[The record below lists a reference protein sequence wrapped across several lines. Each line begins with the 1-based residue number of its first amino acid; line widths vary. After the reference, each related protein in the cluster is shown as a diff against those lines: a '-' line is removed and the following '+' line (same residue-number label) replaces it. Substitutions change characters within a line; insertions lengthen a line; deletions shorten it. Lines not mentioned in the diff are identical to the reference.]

1 MHSSKFIHYFAVI
14 SSSVTAF
21 VFFVVTAIFM
31 LSVSPDMKLYV
42 LHLCLWIGSVISS
55 SAIVI
60 LAVHH
65 PLRSL
70 RILTAF
76 YYLVGSVTAFFFEN
90 TLTISLIAFSICI
103 LVGSLSFGRRFSL
116 IGAIACVSTLFGVYW
131 FVVDRTSDP
140 YTYDALLTQS
150 LLLTVVA
157 LFCWHSLQVADTYYR
172 RFGKKLDDLTHRIE
186 TYETRIAQENQAELL
201 MLYKF
206 ADAGRKSV
214 AILHNLAN
222 HLTLM
227 ALDDN
232 GRYRQSYEEL
242 NSLMADAYA
251 SLRPVEPTAF
261 DPFELLTKE
270 TVPALRDIADIHSVK
285 IECIQSQEAANTFI
299 HGDRFQLGLAV
310 TILVHNAIDSY
321 RSSKRDV
328 KDVIISVSTHNDRYI
343 ITVDDNG
350 PGIPMPLRKKLFQSR
365 TGTDSNCHGI
375 GLFTAREIISS
386 HFNGDLTL
394 DQRRDMTRFT
404 ITLPITPTLVQKEV
418 ATASN

>member
-1 MHSSKFIHYFAVI
+1 MHSNKFLHYFAVI

-21 VFFVVTAIFM
+21 VFFVATVIFM
-31 LSVSPDMKLYV
+31 LSVSPDTELYV
-42 LHLCLWIGSVISS
+42 LHLCLWISSVISS
-55 SAIVI
+55 SATIT
-60 LAVHH
+60 LAIHH

-70 RILTAF
+70 RTLTAF
-76 YYLVGSVTAFFFEN
+76 YYLVGAITAFFFEN
-90 TLTISLIAFSICI
+90 TLTISLMAFSICI

-131 FVVDRTSDP
+131 FVVDRTFDP
-140 YTYDALLTQS
+140 HAYDALLTQS
-150 LLLTVVA
+150 LLLAVVA

-172 RFGKKLDDLTHRIE
+172 RFGKKREDLTHRIE
-186 TYETRIAQENQAELL
+186 IYETRLAQENQAELL

-251 SLRPVEPTAF
+251 SLRPVEPTTF
-261 DPFELLTKE
+261 DTFELLTKE
-270 TVPALRDIADIHSVK
+270 TIPALRDIADIHSVT
-285 IECIQSQEAANTFI
+285 IECIQAQDAEHTLI
-299 HGDRFQLGLAV
+299 HGDRFQLGLAI

-328 KDVIISVSTHNDRYI
+328 KNVVISVSTHNDWYM

-350 PGIPMPLRKKLFQSR
+350 PGIPTPIRKKLFQSR
-365 TGTDSNCHGI
+365 TSTDSNCHGI

-386 HFNGDLTL
+386 HFNGDLSL
-394 DQRRDMTRFT
+394 NQRRDITRFT
-404 ITLPITPTLVQKEV
+404 ITLPISPKLAQKEV
-418 ATASN
+418 ATAPS